1 MFDPVCGAQ
10 IEKENLKGEYKGEN
24 FYFCSPECQKEF
36 KNNPEKFTSEPI
48 IKIEDVWKIY
58 TLGKVDVPVLRG
70 LSLRI
75 FRGDFVAIV
84 GPSGSGKTTAMNM
97 VGCLDLPTKGNIF
110 LDSHNISELKEDE
123 LARIRGQKIGF
134 IFQQFNLVPSLSAI
148 ENVIL
153 PLFFQDVERKKS
165 ESRALELIK
174 SVGLEKRYKH
184 KPRELSGGEQ
194 QRVAIARALVAD
206 PEIILADEPTG
217 NLDSENGK
225 KIMDLL
231 VDLWKEHKK
240 TLIIVTH
247 DPFVASFAERV
258 ISLRD
263 GKMVENEEYIK
274 RFLDKRMDRK

>member
-1 MFDPVCGAQ
+1 M
-10 IEKENLKGEYKGEN
+10 
-24 FYFCSPECQKEF
+24 
-36 KNNPEKFTSEPI
+36 

>member
-1 MFDPVCGAQ
+1 MFDPVCGAK
-10 IEKENLKGEYKGEN
+10 IEKENLKLEHKKGK
-24 FYFCSPECQKEF
+24 FCFCGDDCRREF
-36 KNNPEKFTSEPI
+36 SDNPEKFTSEPI
-48 IKIEDVWKIY
+48 IRIEDVWKIY

-97 VGCLDLPTKGNIF
+97 VGCLDLPTKGNVF
-110 LDSHNISELKEDE
+110 LDGHNISELKESA
-123 LARIRGQKIGF
+123 LAEIRGKKIGF
-134 IFQQFNLVPSLSAI
+134 IFQQFNLVPSLSAM
-148 ENVIL
+148 ENILL
-153 PLFFQDVERKKS
+153 PLFFQDVERKKA
-165 ESRALELIK
+165 ESRAQLLIK
-174 SVGLEKRYKH
+174 SVGLEERSKH

-225 KIMDLL
+225 KIMELL
-231 VDLWKEHKK
+231 VDLWREHKK
-240 TLIIVTH
+240 TLIIITH
-247 DPFVASFAERV
+247 DPYVASFAKRV

-263 GKMVENEEYIK
+263 GKMVQNEEYTK
-274 RFLDKRMDRK
+274 RFLDGKKYGG

>member
-1 MFDPVCGAQ
+1 
-10 IEKENLKGEYKGEN
+10 
-24 FYFCSPECQKEF
+24 
-36 KNNPEKFTSEPI
+36 
-48 IKIEDVWKIY
+48 
-58 TLGKVDVPVLRG
+58 LGKVEVPVLRV

-153 PLFFQDVERKKS
+153 LLFFQDVERKKS

-225 KIMDLL
+225 KSWIFWLICGRSI
-231 VDLWKEHKK
+231 KK
-240 TLIIVTH
+240 L
-247 DPFVASFAERV
+247 
-258 ISLRD
+258 
-263 GKMVENEEYIK
+263 
-274 RFLDKRMDRK
+274 

>member
-1 MFDPVCGAQ
+1 M
-10 IEKENLKGEYKGEN
+10 
-24 FYFCSPECQKEF
+24 
-36 KNNPEKFTSEPI
+36 
-48 IKIEDVWKIY
+48 
-58 TLGKVDVPVLRG
+58 
-70 LSLRI
+70 
-75 FRGDFVAIV
+75 AIV

-153 PLFFQDVERKKS
+153 LLFFQDVERKKS

-174 SVGLEKRYKH
+174 SVGLEKRYKY

-225 KIMDLL
+225 KSWIFWLICGRSI
-231 VDLWKEHKK
+231 KK
-240 TLIIVTH
+240 L
-247 DPFVASFAERV
+247 
-258 ISLRD
+258 
-263 GKMVENEEYIK
+263 
-274 RFLDKRMDRK
+274 

>member
-1 MFDPVCGAQ
+1 
-10 IEKENLKGEYKGEN
+10 
-24 FYFCSPECQKEF
+24 
-36 KNNPEKFTSEPI
+36 
-48 IKIEDVWKIY
+48 
-58 TLGKVDVPVLRG
+58 
-70 LSLRI
+70 
-75 FRGDFVAIV
+75 
-84 GPSGSGKTTAMNM
+84 
-97 VGCLDLPTKGNIF
+97 
-110 LDSHNISELKEDE
+110 

-134 IFQQFNLVPSLSAI
+134 IFQQFNLVPSLSVI

-263 GKMVENEEYIK
+263 GKW
-274 RFLDKRMDRK
+274 

>member
-123 LARIRGQKIGF
+123 LARIREQK
-134 IFQQFNLVPSLSAI
+134 
-148 ENVIL
+148 
-153 PLFFQDVERKKS
+153 
-165 ESRALELIK
+165 
-174 SVGLEKRYKH
+174 
-184 KPRELSGGEQ
+184 
-194 QRVAIARALVAD
+194 RVAIARALVAD